1 MKSIAFAGSLAVALS
16 GGAAQAQAVH
26 GARMEALLGLEMRS
40 PGAGIK
46 QDSRPVFGARLGYD
60 LPVVRRLSLGV
71 DAEVSGFGHDGDDR
85 FAALTFVTPAPV
97 PHEFVYRSHTG
108 RNFYAGARATYA
120 VTSAIGMFAGVGYS
134 SQRVNACLFNVLA
147 GDCPSPSVA
156 AAGPPIGLVPAPA
169 TLPHDLAGV
178 RFGGG
183 VPVSLTRHLFTTVE
197 YTCFLWRRQRRH
209 TRGRRS
215 AHRSVWVC
223 PPLRTHRSGCRGH
236 GLAVL
241 NRGFIP
247 LRAPA
252 AAVRP

>member
-1 MKSIAFAGSLAVALS
+1 MKSIAFAGSLAVALA

-26 GARMEALLGLEMRS
+26 GARVEALLGLEMRS

-71 DAEVSGFGHDGDDR
+71 DAEVSGFGHNGDDR

-120 VTSAIGMFAGVGYS
+120 VTGAIGIFAGVGYS

-147 GDCPSPSVA
+147 GDCPSPSLA

-183 VPVSLTRHLFTTVE
+183 VTVSLTRHLFTTVE
-197 YTCFLWRRQRRH
+197 YRH
-209 TRGRRS
+209 ASYGD
-215 AHRSVWVC
+215 ASVG
-223 PPLRTHRSGCRGH
+223 T
-236 GLAVL
+236 LAV
-241 NRGFIP
+241 GGPHIVPFGY
-247 LRAPA
+247 APRFGHTDQVA
-252 AAVRP
+252 GAIGWRF